1 MILTVVG
8 CSGSVAGPDSAASCY
23 LLEAHDG
30 ARPWRIVFDL
40 GSGAV
45 GPLQRYVELHAIDAV
60 LLSHSHPD
68 HAADA
73 QALSVALRYGYPDP
87 LRDALPM
94 YGPAGIGEVVSEP
107 EAADPFAITELCP
120 APGGTVSLVIGP
132 FTITVAPA
140 WHPVQALAFRVDG
153 PGEDGGRVTLT
164 YTGDTDRCEAIDA
177 LADGVDLLLAEAG
190 WAQGDT
196 PDGRDGV
203 HMTGRQAGELARDAR
218 PGRLVLTHIPPWA
231 DREATAIKARA
242 IFDGSVALASAG
254 ECLSL

>member
-45 GPLQRYVELHAIDAV
+45 GPLQRYVDLGAIDAV

-87 LRDALPM
+87 LRDELPM
-94 YGPAGIGEVVSEP
+94 YGPTGIGEVLGEPGSSE
-107 EAADPFAITELCP
+107 PFAITELSP
-120 APGGTVSLVIGP
+120 TPTSTVSLTIGP
-132 FTITVAPA
+132 LNITVAPA
-140 WHPVQALAFRVDG
+140 WHPVPALAFRVDG

-164 YTGDTDRCEAIDA
+164 YTGDTDRCEAVDA
-177 LADGVDLLLAEAG
+177 LADGADVLLAEAG

-196 PDGRDGV
+196 PVGRDGV
-203 HMTGRQAGELARDAR
+203 HLTGRQAGELARDAR
-218 PGRLVLTHIPPWA
+218 PGRLVLTHIPPWG

-242 IFDGSVALASAG
+242 IFDGSVDLATAGVRFAL
-254 ECLSL
+254 